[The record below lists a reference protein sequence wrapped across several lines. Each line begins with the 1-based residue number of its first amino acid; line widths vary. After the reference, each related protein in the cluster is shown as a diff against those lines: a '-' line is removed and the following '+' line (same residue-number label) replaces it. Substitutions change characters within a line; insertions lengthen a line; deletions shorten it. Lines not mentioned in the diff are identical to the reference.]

1 MTLELIYKINLMSAK
16 IKILQVIPKL
26 GYGGAEVGCFDL
38 AHYLPENNC
47 SSFIVTSGG
56 ELTKYIN
63 KKKVKLIRLPVHSK
77 NPILIIL
84 NSIILIGII
93 LFFNISIVHARS
105 RAPAWSCLLA
115 TKITRRKFVT
125 TFHGTYNFSNRL
137 KKFYNSVMLRSD
149 LIIAGS
155 NFIFSHINEN
165 YSNYLGLDKKFLV
178 IFRGVNTEYFN
189 QKKIV
194 KADEN
199 KLLKKWDINKYVDLK
214 DIPLI
219 LLPGRLTSWKGQEM
233 FIEAIHDVNKKLP
246 DKEFFAVILG
256 SDQGRKV
263 YKKKLLRLVEQYRL
277 QNFIRFIDKC
287 ELMPLAYKVSD
298 IIVSSSIEPEAFG
311 RVSVEAQ
318 SMEKPIIASNI
329 GGSKETIIDDK
340 TGFLFEAGKVEALS
354 KKIIHVLN
362 LDESTL
368 KFVGIEGRKNV
379 IKKFNIEKM
388 CFSTYSEYK
397 KLLS

>member
-1 MTLELIYKINLMSAK
+1 MSSK
-16 IKILQVIPKL
+16 IKVLQVIPKL
-26 GYGGAEVGCFDL
+26 GYGGAESGCYDL
-38 AHYLPENNC
+38 AHYLTENNC
-47 SSFIVTSGG
+47 SSYIVTSGG
-56 ELTKYIN
+56 ELLKYIN
-63 KKKVKLIRLPVHSK
+63 KKKVKVIRLPVHSK
-77 NPILIIL
+77 NPILMFF
-84 NSIILIGII
+84 NSIILIFII
-93 LFFNISIVHARS
+93 LICNISIVHARS

-125 TFHGTYNFSNRL
+125 TFHGTYNFKNSL
-137 KKFYNSVMLRSD
+137 KKYYNSIMLKSD

-165 YSNYLGLDKKFLV
+165 YSEYLNLNKKFLV
-178 IFRGVNTEYFN
+178 IFRGINTEYFN
-189 QKKIV
+189 PSKIHQTDEKKLI
-194 KADEN
+194 E
-199 KLLKKWDINKYVDLK
+199 KWNINQEE
-214 DIPLI
+214 PLI

-233 FIEAIHDVNKKLP
+233 FIEAIRLV
-246 DKEFFAVILG
+246 KEKIPEKSFCAVILG

-277 QNFIRFIDKC
+277 NDYIKFFDKC
-287 ELMPLAYKVSD
+287 ELMPLAYQISD
-298 IIVSSSIEPEAFG
+298 IVVSTSIEPEAFG

-318 SMEKPIIASNI
+318 AMEKPIIASNI

-340 TGFLFEAGKVEALS
+340 TGFLFEAQKPEELS

-368 KFVGIEGRKNV
+368 KFIGIEGRKNV

-397 KLLS
+397 KLIK

>member
-1 MTLELIYKINLMSAK
+1 MSSK
-16 IKILQVIPKL
+16 IKVLQVIPKL
-26 GYGGAEVGCFDL
+26 GYGGAESGCYDL
-38 AHYLPENNC
+38 AHYLTENNC
-47 SSFIVTSGG
+47 SSYIVTSGG
-56 ELTKYIN
+56 ELLKYID
-63 KKKVKLIRLPVHSK
+63 KKKVKVIRLPVHSK
-77 NPILIIL
+77 NPILMFF
-84 NSIILIGII
+84 NSIILIFII
-93 LFFNISIVHARS
+93 LICNISIVHARS

-125 TFHGTYNFSNRL
+125 TFHGTYNFKNSL
-137 KKFYNSVMLRSD
+137 KKYYNSIMLKSD

-165 YSNYLGLDKKFLV
+165 YSEYLNLNKKFLV
-178 IFRGVNTEYFN
+178 IFRGINTEYFN
-189 QKKIV
+189 PSKIHQTDQKKLIS
-194 KADEN
+194 
-199 KLLKKWDINKYVDLK
+199 KWNISKEK
-214 DIPLI
+214 PLI

-233 FIEAIHDVNKKLP
+233 FIEAIRLVKEKLSE
-246 DKEFFAVILG
+246 KSFCAVILG
-256 SDQGRKV
+256 SDQGRNV

-277 QNFIRFIDKC
+277 NNYIKFFDKC
-287 ELMPLAYKVSD
+287 ELMPLAYQISD
-298 IIVSSSIEPEAFG
+298 IVVSTSIEPEAFG

-340 TGFLFEAGKVEALS
+340 TGFLFEAQKPEELS

-368 KFVGIEGRKNV
+368 KFIGIEGRKNV

-397 KLLS
+397 KIIN